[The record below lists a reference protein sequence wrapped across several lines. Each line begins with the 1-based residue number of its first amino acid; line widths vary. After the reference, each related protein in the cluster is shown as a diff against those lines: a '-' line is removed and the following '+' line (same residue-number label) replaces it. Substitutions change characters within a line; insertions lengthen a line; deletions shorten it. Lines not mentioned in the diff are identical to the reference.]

1 MSGNLACRAGGTGGR
16 IPPPAISVPGGFFAD
31 GLPIGLEFLARPFAE
46 GLLIKAAYDYEQA
59 TKHRRPPSTVPAL
72 PGEP

>member
-1 MSGNLACRAGGTGGR
+1 MPKSTPGTNRRLAASLSF
-16 IPPPAISVPGGFFAD
+16 PAISVPGGFFAD
-31 GLPIGLEFLARPFAE
+31 GLPLGLEFLARPFQE

-59 TKHRRPPSTVPAL
+59 TKHRRPPATVPAL